1 MNKKILYGIICV
13 TAIVGLALI
22 IAERKSAQNVR
33 FYPTT
38 EEPTTEEPFT
48 VVTMTFTEDQA
59 DEILARIQ
67 AEKEEAE
74 RQARLKAQIA
84 AQARAVASS
93 ATYSPSYFKRA
104 GVLHWGGWRWTW
116 YSERILPGH
125 GLRIPGR
132 HTDAQGYVRDGDG
145 YLCLASDALR
155 RGTVIDT
162 PLGSKGKVYDCG
174 CGMHTIDVYVNW

>member
-1 MNKKILYGIICV
+1 
-13 TAIVGLALI
+13 
-22 IAERKSAQNVR
+22 
-33 FYPTT
+33 
-38 EEPTTEEPFT
+38 
-48 VVTMTFTEDQA
+48 MTFTSDEA
-59 DEILARIQ
+59 DALLSRFEN
-67 AEKEEAE
+67 E
-74 RQARLKAQIA
+74 REQARKAAEAAEAARRARA
-84 AQARAVASS
+84 AQARAAASN

-132 HTDAQGYVRDGDG
+132 HTDAQGYVRDGNG

-174 CGMHTIDVYVNW
+174 CGTSTIDVYVGW